1 MAEPTTLPGEDPKLT
16 RVLRNERGTSIG
28 MLQSFVDVAELKRL
42 MGQLTVVELLR
53 MMISERVPAVA
64 TVSARTSPV

>member
-1 MAEPTTLPGEDPKLT
+1 MAEPTLLGEDPQLS

>member
-1 MAEPTTLPGEDPKLT
+1 MAEPTLPGEDPQLS

-28 MLQSFVDVAELKRL
+28 MLQSFVDVVELKRL

-64 TVSARTSPV
+64 TVSARTSPA

>member
-1 MAEPTTLPGEDPKLT
+1 MSESTRPGEDPKVS
-16 RVLRNERGTSIG
+16 RVLRNERGTSVG
-28 MLQSFVDVAELKRL
+28 MLQSFVDVAELRRL

-64 TVSARTSPV
+64 LVTARTNPA

>member
-1 MAEPTTLPGEDPKLT
+1 MSESMRPGEDPKVS
-16 RVLRNERGTSIG
+16 RVLRNERGTSVG
-28 MLQSFVDVAELKRL
+28 MLQSFVDVAELRRL

-64 TVSARTSPV
+64 LVNAQTNPA

>member
-1 MAEPTTLPGEDPKLT
+1 MS
-16 RVLRNERGTSIG
+16 RVLRNERGTSVG
-28 MLQSFVDVAELKRL
+28 MLQSFVDVAELRRL

-64 TVSARTSPV
+64 LVTARTNPA

>member
-1 MAEPTTLPGEDPKLT
+1 MSESTHPGEDPKVS
-16 RVLRNERGTSIG
+16 RVLRNERGTSVG
-28 MLQSFVDVAELKRL
+28 MLQSFVDVAELRRL

-64 TVSARTSPV
+64 LVTARTNPA

>member
-1 MAEPTTLPGEDPKLT
+1 MSESTRPGEDPKVS
-16 RVLRNERGTSIG
+16 RVLRNERGTSVG
-28 MLQSFVDVAELKRL
+28 MLQSFVDVAELRRL

-64 TVSARTSPV
+64 LVSARTNPA